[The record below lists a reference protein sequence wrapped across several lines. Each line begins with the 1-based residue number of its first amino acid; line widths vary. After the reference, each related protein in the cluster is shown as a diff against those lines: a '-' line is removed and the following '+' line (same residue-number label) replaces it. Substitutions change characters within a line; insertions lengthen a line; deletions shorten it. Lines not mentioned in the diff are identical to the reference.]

1 MSPASAPWYRH
12 RWPWIL
18 MSGPAAVVIA
28 ATYTAVLAVRGAD
41 GLVAEDYYRRGLAIN
56 RTLARAESA
65 RHLGVRASLVIG
77 EGRVRVALSGPARD
91 AALRLTLVHP
101 VLAERDARIEL
112 RPAGAPGAYEGALP
126 AGLSAPR
133 RIVLEDLSGV
143 WRLAGAWD
151 GSAGAAALEP
161 Q

>member
-1 MSPASAPWYRH
+1 MSTPWYRH

-28 ATYTAVLAVRGAD
+28 GTFTAVLAVRSAD

-65 RHLGVRASLVIG
+65 RRLGVHASVVIG
-77 EGRVRVALSGPARD
+77 DARVRVALSGPARD

-101 VLAERDARIEL
+101 VLAERDARVEL
-112 RPAGAPGAYEGALP
+112 RPAGDAGAYQGALP

-133 RIVLEDLSGV
+133 KIVLEDVSGV
-143 WRLAGAWD
+143 WRLTGNWD
-151 GSAGAAALEP
+151 GRAGGVALEP